1 MMNIKTLT
9 GWLSALCLMTATA
22 VAAQGGKGVINTL
35 DLDRNQISIGYQ
47 ELEVDGDVRVMT
59 FSGAARTTDHLQD
72 RQRVSYTLNKWGRV
86 VEIRI
91 YDPGR
96 LVEQG
101 FLSAD
106 EVD

>member
-1 MMNIKTLT
+1 MKIKTLT
-9 GWLSALCLMTATA
+9 GYLCALCILTATA

-35 DLDRNQISIGYQ
+35 DLDKDRISIGYR
-47 ELEVDGDVRVMT
+47 ELEVDSDVRVMT
-59 FSGAARTTDHLQD
+59 ASGAPRTTDHLHD
-72 RQRVSYTLNKWGRV
+72 RQHVSYTLDKWGRV

-91 YDPGR
+91 YDPSR

-101 FLSAD
+101 FLGAD

>member
-1 MMNIKTLT
+1 MNIKTLT
-9 GWLSALCLMTATA
+9 GCLCALSLLTATA
-22 VAAQGGKGVINTL
+22 VAAQGGKGTINTL
-35 DLDRNQISIGYQ
+35 DLDKNQISIGYQ

-59 FSGAARTTDHLQD
+59 ASGAPRTTDHLHD
-72 RQRVSYTLNKWGRV
+72 RQHVSYTLDKWGRV